1 MSQEVSN
8 SSPTDQVLITTNNS
22 CSAAIPCSPQTNTTA
37 FTSTKKDTIRTNT
50 HQYHK
55 DTQMKILLFAI
66 TLIFTLLRP
75 SDAFTHPYHNI
86 NSFTTT
92 QSQSQQQQ
100 YTPTTN
106 RNLIITSAAT
116 LDGSPSSYEMSDFA
130 KRMKNIIRKEEK
142 QRNTKKRTTKSNNA
156 APKNLLRIKTLSDFK
171 KVVGDEKERL
181 VVVRWYAPW
190 CKACK
195 AIAPSFYRLA
205 FQYPDVIFV
214 DVPVT
219 PENANLHQ
227 GLAVPSLPYGHI
239 YHPTGK
245 LVEELKISKK
255 HFSNFATV
263 LKTYVEQECSI
274 EYDENAVMMK
284 PKYGLP
290 EENSRRRISTI
301 Q

>member
-1 MSQEVSN
+1 
-8 SSPTDQVLITTNNS
+8 
-22 CSAAIPCSPQTNTTA
+22 
-37 FTSTKKDTIRTNT
+37 
-50 HQYHK
+50 
-55 DTQMKILLFAI
+55 MKILLFAI

-190 CKACK
+190 CKV
-195 AIAPSFYRLA
+195 R
-205 FQYPDVIFV
+205 V
-214 DVPVT
+214 
-219 PENANLHQ
+219 
-227 GLAVPSLPYGHI
+227 
-239 YHPTGK
+239 
-245 LVEELKISKK
+245 
-255 HFSNFATV
+255 
-263 LKTYVEQECSI
+263 KTYIEISI
-274 EYDENAVMMK
+274 IDSVHFGVKMPYIVPFSSAFDSFF
-284 PKYGLP
+284 
-290 EENSRRRISTI
+290 SRRLDVEAWGVIRIFRFGHLFLL
-301 Q
+301 